1 MTATRTRGITKI
13 RVAIFIAA
21 CLGVFALAFILISM
35 MALGL
40 ERRSA
45 PTHVMNELYAEIDST
60 TADTGGMRISRSL
73 KGSILERTS
82 LYYIPTG
89 EATTFMDQVKSHTNK
104 HIGLEIIQD
113 PAAGS
118 LVKIE
123 LSMTE
128 ERAGRL
134 KKEYEIPGRNRAA
147 YLILSAIAAAMATIA
162 AAIVALKII
171 AALGESKEDQ
181 RVHTNT

>member
-1 MTATRTRGITKI
+1 MTATQNHASNTT
-13 RVAIFIAA
+13 RVAIFVIA

-45 PTHVMNELYAEIDST
+45 PTHAMNELYAEIDST
-60 TADTGGMRISRSL
+60 AADRGGMRVSRSL
-73 KGSILERTS
+73 KSSILERTS

-89 EATTFMDQVKSHTNK
+89 EAAAFMDQVKSQTNE

-118 LVKIE
+118 LVKID
-123 LSMTE
+123 L
-128 ERAGRL
+128 RAL
-134 KKEYEIPGRNRAA
+134 
-147 YLILSAIAAAMATIA
+147 
-162 AAIVALKII
+162 
-171 AALGESKEDQ
+171 
-181 RVHTNT
+181 H